1 MGARIPFSR
10 TAIIYQRSAVSL
22 YTHQSMASGLS
33 AGTGTTGV
41 RGEPFAVRTRRHV
54 TRRLIPYLMFIYL
67 LAYLDR
73 ANVGIAKLQM
83 QKDLN
88 FSDAVI
94 GFGAGIFFLG
104 YLLLD
109 IP

>member
-1 MGARIPFSR
+1 MDEVTSEQGLRIEDEVP
-10 TAIIYQRSAVSL
+10 A
-22 YTHQSMASGLS
+22 
-33 AGTGTTGV
+33 
-41 RGEPFAVRTRRHV
+41 RTRRRV

-73 ANVGIAKLQM
+73 ANLGIAKLQM

-104 YLLLD
+104 FLLLD
-109 IP
+109 IPSSLIVERY

>member
-1 MGARIPFSR
+1 MTLPRIYP
-10 TAIIYQRSAVSL
+10 
-22 YTHQSMASGLS
+22 
-33 AGTGTTGV
+33 
-41 RGEPFAVRTRRHV
+41 VRTRKHV

-73 ANVGIAKLQM
+73 ANVGVAKLQM
-83 QKDLN
+83 QRDLN

-104 YLLLD
+104 YCCS
-109 IP
+109 IFQAA